1 MSISI
6 RKKIVENAKLEKFNW
21 DILRNFQP
29 MWNFQS
35 QTKEENID
43 KNHRGAKKGA
53 KVLVQFSL
61 IVTLLGKAVDI
72 DETTKRLLLIE

>member
-1 MSISI
+1 MPRLKNSIETFCVI
-6 RKKIVENAKLEKFNW
+6 FN
-21 DILRNFQP
+21 QCG
-29 MWNFQS
+29 NFQS
-35 QTKEENID
+35 QTKEANID